1 MIDRNEIKRT
11 YKEQKSQ
18 IGIYKI
24 ENKVTGKIFIGESLN
39 IQARFNRH
47 RMELKTGS
55 EEIKEL
61 LDDYKKY
68 GEENFAFSIV
78 DLIKQDDTEV
88 RNYKKELKDLLQM
101 YLEELKPYG
110 NKGYNILK

>member
-1 MIDRNEIKRT
+1 MIDRQEIKRA
-11 YKEQKSQ
+11 YKEKKAQ

-24 ENKVTGKIFIGESLN
+24 ENKVNGKIYIGSSLN

-47 RMELKTGS
+47 KMSLSTGI
-55 EEIKEL
+55 EEVKEL
-61 LDDYKKY
+61 LNDYRKY
-68 GEENFAFSIV
+68 GEENFEFSIV
-78 DLIKQDDTEV
+78 DLIKQDDNEF
-88 RNYKKELKDLLQM
+88 RNYKKELKELEQM

>member
-1 MIDRNEIKRT
+1 MIDRNEIKRA
-11 YKEQKSQ
+11 YKEQKPQ

-24 ENKVTGKIFIGESLN
+24 ENKKTGKIFIGGSLN

-47 RMELKTGS
+47 RMELSTGS
-55 EEIKEL
+55 EEIREL

-78 DLIKQDDTEV
+78 DLIKQDDTEP
-88 RNYKKELKDLLQM
+88 RNYKNELKDLLQM

-110 NKGYNILK
+110 EKGYNILK

>member
-1 MIDRNEIKRT
+1 MIDKQEIKRA
-11 YKEQKSQ
+11 YKEQKAQ

-24 ENKVTGKIFIGESLN
+24 ENKVTGKIFIGSSLN

-47 RMELKTGS
+47 KMSLSTGI

-61 LDDYKKY
+61 LNDYRKY
-68 GEENFAFSIV
+68 GEENFIFSVV
-78 DLIKQDDTEV
+78 DLIKQDDKEI
-88 RNYKKELKDLLQM
+88 RDYKKELKELEQM

-110 NKGYNILK
+110 DKGYNILK